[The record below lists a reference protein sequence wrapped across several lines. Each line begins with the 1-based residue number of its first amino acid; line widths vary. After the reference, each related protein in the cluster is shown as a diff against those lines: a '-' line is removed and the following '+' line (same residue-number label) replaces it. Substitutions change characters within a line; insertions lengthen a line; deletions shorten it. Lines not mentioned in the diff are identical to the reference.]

1 MSRRKSSKKIPPP
14 VLTPTPRENDFNFDL
29 MEAKIRGD
37 EILLADENK
46 KRIELQ
52 KLNKELTDKEVDAR
66 LRDLIQKLGSPK
78 KKRR

>member
-1 MSRRKSSKKIPPP
+1 MAAKKSRRKAPPSQFDPSK
-14 VLTPTPRENDFNFDL
+14 VENDFNFDL

-37 EILLADENK
+37 EILLAEENK

-78 KKRR
+78 KKRQ